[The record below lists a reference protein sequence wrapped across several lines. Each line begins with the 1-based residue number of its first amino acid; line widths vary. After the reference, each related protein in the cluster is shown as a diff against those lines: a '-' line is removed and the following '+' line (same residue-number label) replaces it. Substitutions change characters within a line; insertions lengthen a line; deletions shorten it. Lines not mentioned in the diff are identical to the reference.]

1 MRKNHP
7 PRFPNV
13 RLALFALVLA
23 GASLTAAGCDADSA
37 DDDAD
42 REKLSGSWRITDL
55 RVDGDPA
62 FASLDGQYPNAVSLL
77 LRVDENEDEIF
88 RVRSIS
94 DQGDPLLGQN
104 GTFDVDAGDSELE
117 LNTATG
123 FLSLIYDFEASE
135 TDDSARVELVAENDA
150 DAENLIDLL
159 VLDGFGDVEDASITI
174 ARERARTS
182 SLRSSLSERLT
193 APAATP

>member
-1 MRKNHP
+1 MRKKHP
-7 PRFPNV
+7 HCFPNA

-62 FASLDGQYPNAVSLL
+62 RASLDSQYPNAVSLL
-77 LRVDENEDEIF
+77 LRVDESKNEIF
-88 RVRSIS
+88 RVRSVS
-94 DQGDPLLGQN
+94 DQGDTLLGRS
-104 GTFDVDAGDSELE
+104 GTFNVDASDSELE
-117 LNTATG
+117 LNTEGG

-135 TDDSARVELVAENDA
+135 TDDPARVELAAEDDA
-150 DAENLIDLL
+150 DAENLVDLL
-159 VLDGFGDVEDASITI
+159 ALDGFGNVEDASITI
-174 ARERARTS
+174 ARERALTR
-182 SLRSSLSERLT
+182 SLRSSLSERPT
-193 APAATP
+193 APEATP

>member
-1 MRKNHP
+1 MRKKHP
-7 PRFPNV
+7 PCFPNA
-13 RLALFALVLA
+13 RLALFTLVLA

-55 RVDGDPA
+55 LVDGDPTI
-62 FASLDGQYPNAVSLL
+62 ASLDSQYPNAVSLL

-94 DQGDPLLGQN
+94 DQGDTLLGRS

-135 TDDSARVELVAENDA
+135 TDDPARVELVAENDA

-159 VLDGFGDVEDASITI
+159 ALDGFGDVEDASITI
-174 ARERARTS
+174 ARERALTS

-193 APAATP
+193 ALVATP